1 MFFLQKYAYINI
13 IMCNFAPECVNTNK
27 LNIIISSK
35 QTKTMKKLFFTLL
48 LAAATLPGWAGTKYP
63 DVMYAIGTA
72 TSTDWNFDSNS
83 AKLYKTSNYIY
94 QGFVNFDTEDGTLKF
109 MTAFEWNKGQWGAIN
124 DGQEITTNTG
134 NRTTYADDAVGDTD
148 ADKKFVFKLPIGL
161 YLVTINATTAGSETI
176 TFTKWE
182 TNSVYEIG
190 NLGQLKFFADRLNTD
205 GVSLNAKLTADI
217 GSAEGDKMEYAIG
230 WHNGD
235 EKSTD
240 HKWYNGE
247 FDGNYHTIYLNIDK
261 RSNDNPNN
269 QGLFGAIT
277 GGAYIHDVT
286 VAGSVKGKSYVAG
299 IVGSVRCNSGGG
311 GTVNIF
317 NCKNTAEI
325 TGSDGGT
332 NTGGIVGVTMNYN
345 GYCTTNISYCCN
357 TGNVYGKSD
366 SGLISGWIGNGS
378 IKHTF
383 ASGTLQGAQGGND
396 KREFSRYKDCDFYAN
411 VTMTGSTETGGAKY
425 FNPSEATY
433 TISDAEKFLAIA
445 TMVNVGGLTSKNFT
459 LNNDID
465 LNGKVF
471 TPIGND
477 NYMYAGTFD
486 GGTHR
491 IKNLKIDNDK
501 KEQGLFSVVCAGATI
516 QNVILDASCSIK
528 TTNTTYGN
536 AAFVAAVKGT
546 TTGNLTF
553 QNCGN
558 EATVIGK
565 KNTAAF
571 VGANKSSNKVNISLT
586 NCYNTATIGDDTNGD
601 EDAVIIG
608 WNDGASLT
616 ATKFYNSGVIKHIEG
631 DSRHRTLGRGNGSW
645 NYSNCYNTLSDTEM
659 SGKTNDYDINKVYSG
674 ELCVTLGSPFTQD
687 LSQTEGHPT
696 FGSKAVSA
704 GKWFSNSN
712 DVYYNLEDGNYTV
725 YQLNLNEANTKYEV
739 PANVSAKNVSMTRT
753 ISAGKWNTFCSPVAI
768 AKSNFSAVKKLSGA
782 TQKGENYTMNF
793 TDETAEYLEAGK
805 PYMVQVETTI
815 NELSTTNVPVA
826 NAASASGPFNGLSFN
841 GTFTNGN
848 APLGSFIISN
858 NVFYLVDTDTNTDG
872 ISEVALKAFR
882 GYITT
887 TSSNNVKAL
896 TFDFDDDAT
905 GISLMKDGRSQMEDG
920 AIYNVAGQ
928 RINKMQKGINIV
940 NGKKILK

>member
-1 MFFLQKYAYINI
+1 
-13 IMCNFAPECVNTNK
+13 
-27 LNIIISSK
+27 
-35 QTKTMKKLFFTLL
+35 MKKLLFTLL
-48 LAAATLPGWAGTKYP
+48 LAAVTLPGWAGTKYP

-72 TSTDWNFDSNS
+72 TSTDWNFNTSS
-83 AKLYKTSNYIY
+83 PKLYKTSDRIY
-94 QGFVNFDTEDGTLKF
+94 QGFVDFDTADGTLKF
-109 MTAFEWNKGQWGAIN
+109 MTALEWNKGQWGALSN
-124 DGQEITTNTG
+124 GQEITTNSG

-161 YLVTINATTAGSETI
+161 YLVTIDATTEGNETI

-217 GSAEGDKMEYAIG
+217 GSAEGDKMDYAIG

-235 EKSTD
+235 EKSTN

-261 RSNDNPNN
+261 RSDDNPNN

-396 KREFSRYKDCDFYAN
+396 KREFSRYQTCDFYAN
-411 VTMTGSTETGGAKY
+411 VTMTGSTETGGAYY
-425 FNPSEATY
+425 FNPSDATY
-433 TISDAEKFLAIA
+433 TISDADKFLAIA

-459 LNNDID
+459 LSNDID

-477 NYMYAGTFD
+477 NYKYAGTFD

-501 KEQGLFSVVCAGATI
+501 KEQGLFSVCNGATI
-516 QNVILDASCSIK
+516 KNLIMDASCTIK
-528 TTNTTYGN
+528 STEVTN
-536 AAFVAAVKGT
+536 AAFVAVCNGSGT
-546 TTGNLTF
+546 LTF
-553 QNCGN
+553 ENCGN
-558 EATVIGK
+558 EAKVIGS
-565 KNTAAF
+565 KNNNAAF
-571 VGANKSSNKVNISLT
+571 LAFNWVAGSNLTVSFRNCYNIGKVSGGWDNCAFIGWNSSSTVTFDNCWNIGTIENVNGDGNNWARSGSDKTLT
-586 NCYNTATIGDDTNGD
+586 NCYSTNSIYKFDGALKEVTDAQVADGTLCAKVGYGFRQNIGEGGDAHPNFVKTHGFVVQIGEAGYTTMYNIHSDVTIPSGIEAYAGVVNGENLSLVAIENKIAASEPVILKLAEGTDAGLFNFMPTTGATPAASNSLSGSDGSATGGANIYALANLIPEDETEPVVGFYQVNNGVVIPEGKAYLEYTGSNTVKGFTFVFDD
-601 EDAVIIG
+601 EDPTG
-608 WNDGASLT
+608 
-616 ATKFYNSGVIKHIEG
+616 IEG
-631 DSRHRTLGRGNGSW
+631 
-645 NYSNCYNTLSDTEM
+645 
-659 SGKTNDYDINKVYSG
+659 V
-674 ELCVTLGSPFTQD
+674 Q
-687 LSQTEGHPT
+687 
-696 FGSKAVSA
+696 
-704 GKWFSNSN
+704 
-712 DVYYNLEDGNYTV
+712 
-725 YQLNLNEANTKYEV
+725 EV
-739 PANVSAKNVSMTRT
+739 
-753 ISAGKWNTFCSPVAI
+753 
-768 AKSNFSAVKKLSGA
+768 
-782 TQKGENYTMNF
+782 QE
-793 TDETAEYLEAGK
+793 
-805 PYMVQVETTI
+805 VQ
-815 NELSTTNVPVA
+815 
-826 NAASASGPFNGLSFN
+826 
-841 GTFTNGN
+841 
-848 APLGSFIISN
+848 
-858 NVFYLVDTDTNTDG
+858 
-872 ISEVALKAFR
+872 
-882 GYITT
+882 
-887 TSSNNVKAL
+887 
-896 TFDFDDDAT
+896 
-905 GISLMKDGRSQMEDG
+905 G
-920 AIYNVAGQ
+920 AIYNLAGQ
-928 RINKMQKGINIV
+928 RIGKMQRGINIV
-940 NGKKILK
+940 NGKKIMVK